1 MCVINPITTPKN
13 LFRQRNN
20 FLQLEK
26 YFTV

>member
-1 MCVINPITTPKN
+1 MCIINAITTPKN
-13 LFRQRNN
+13 LFSYRNN